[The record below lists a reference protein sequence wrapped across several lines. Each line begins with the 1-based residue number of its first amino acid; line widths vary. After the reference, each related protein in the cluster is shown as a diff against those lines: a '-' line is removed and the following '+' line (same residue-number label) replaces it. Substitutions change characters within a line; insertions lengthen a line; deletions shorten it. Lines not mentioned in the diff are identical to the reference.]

1 LTRGVAVWFH
11 GSGSTEEVKPGVA
24 TIAEVAREARVGV
37 ATVSRVLNGSPAVRD
52 QTRRRVLDAIARL
65 GYAPNAAARALSTG
79 RTQAVGVLAPFFT
92 RPSVM
97 ERLRGICGVL
107 ADGGYQLVLFDVERP
122 ADRDGYTAALPG
134 GGLLDG
140 LLSIS
145 LCPSEAEL
153 ERFADACV
161 PVVLVD
167 HAHERVPAVYTDDVA
182 GGRLATE
189 HLLALGHRRIAFVG
203 DSEANGYGFTSSA
216 MRRAGYEAA
225 LTAAGVELDPALV
238 RRAAHGREA
247 AVELTRE
254 LLEAAEPPT
263 ALFAASDTQAVGA
276 LEAAD
281 ALGAAVPG
289 DLSVV
294 GYDDIELARYAGL
307 TTVAQPLEES
317 GRRGAELLLA
327 ALGGTPA
334 KGRQLPVE
342 LVVRATTGPPERR
355 GRSPRKHEGR
365 GRERQRQTRL
375 EGTRVRSQPID
386 TRGSS

>member
-1 LTRGVAVWFH
+1 M
-11 GSGSTEEVKPGVA
+11 A

-37 ATVSRVLNGSPAVRD
+37 ATVSRVLNGSPAVREE
-52 QTRRRVLDAIARL
+52 TRRRVLDAIARL

-79 RTQAVGVLAPFFT
+79 RTQAIGVLAPFFT

-97 ERLRGICGVL
+97 ERLRGVSGVL

-122 ADRDGYTAALPG
+122 AERDAYMASLPG

-145 LCPSEAEL
+145 LCPTDAEL
-153 ERFADACV
+153 ERFVEADV

-167 HAHERVPAVYTDDVA
+167 HPHERVPAVYTDDVA

-189 HLLALGHRRIAFVG
+189 HLLDLGHRRIAFVG
-203 DSEANGYGFTSSA
+203 DYESPDYGFTSSA
-216 MRRAGYEAA
+216 MRRTGYEAA
-225 LTAAGVELDPALV
+225 LADAGLDVDPALV

-247 AVELTRE
+247 AAALTRE
-254 LLEAAEPPT
+254 LLELPDPPT
-263 ALFAASDTQAVGA
+263 GLFAASDTQAVGA
-276 LEAAD
+276 LEAA
-281 ALGAAVPG
+281 GAFEADIPG

-327 ALGGTPA
+327 ALDGTPA
-334 KGRQLPVE
+334 KGRQLAVE
-342 LVVRATTGPPERR
+342 LVVRATTGPPDYGW
-355 GRSPRKHEGR
+355 GRSPRNHEGR
-365 GRERQRQTRL
+365 GRERQRQTRR
-375 EGTRVRSQPID
+375 ESMRVRSQSID